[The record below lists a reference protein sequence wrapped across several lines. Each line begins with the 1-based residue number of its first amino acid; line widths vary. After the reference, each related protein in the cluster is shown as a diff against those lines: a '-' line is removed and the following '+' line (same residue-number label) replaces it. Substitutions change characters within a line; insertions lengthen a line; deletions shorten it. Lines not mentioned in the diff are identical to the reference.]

1 VNTELSTCVQNIPFE
16 NYSGVGGFD
25 EDLDNSALRYS
36 LVTQLDPLVTPPDW
50 IYIIGR
56 SINIR
61 RPLTSDMVT
70 DKINILLRAD
80 YYGAADGQ
88 TSL

>member
-1 VNTELSTCVQNIPFE
+1 M
-16 NYSGVGGFD
+16 
-25 EDLDNSALRYS
+25 
-36 LVTQLDPLVTPPDW
+36 TQLDPLVTPPDW